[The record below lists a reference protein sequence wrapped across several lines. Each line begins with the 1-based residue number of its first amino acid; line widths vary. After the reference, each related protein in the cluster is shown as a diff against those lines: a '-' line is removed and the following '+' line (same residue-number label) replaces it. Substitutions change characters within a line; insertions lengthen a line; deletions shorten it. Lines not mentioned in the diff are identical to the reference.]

1 MPSSI
6 VPMYNADDLNCKGVT
21 MPTVIDCDSNDPDDW
36 WGGMNRSKYWLKHE
50 NKPLCVH
57 EEAKNVVYGRHTGLV
72 FVLNNNRP
80 IRADL
85 YANGKLLDTVIE
97 YETDE
102 KGEGDKKTK
111 VIKRIE
117 GGKHDKKSEPI
128 ECLPYQ
134 RFCFGR
140 RERDLDR
147 EERAFIEGCW
157 LSVIRDPWLLA
168 FFIITILLL
177 ACFVFLLWFD
187 LPYSELFSIICLLFS
202 FVLSVVFFMSKTWQ
216 IPIIVF
222 YMITLLIG
230 HYYSVNSL
238 WPVFKYLF
246 LIQVV
251 VGLLIM
257 DPVYSLNDKSDLLKY
272 IAFITPFLL

>member
-1 MPSSI
+1 MSTSS
-6 VPMYNADDLNCKGVT
+6 VPVYDADDMYCKDIT
-21 MPTVIDCDSNDPDDW
+21 MPNIIDCDSNDPDDW

-72 FVLNNNRP
+72 FVLNNNGP

-85 YANGKLLDTVIE
+85 YVNGELLDTVIE
-97 YETDE
+97 YKTDE
-102 KGEGDKKTK
+102 NTK
-111 VIKRIE
+111 DIRRYE
-117 GGKHDKKSEPI
+117 GGKDDKKKNGPFVF
-128 ECLPYQ
+128 LPTQ

-140 RERDLDR
+140 RERDMHR
-147 EERAFIEGCW
+147 EEREFIEGCW
-157 LSVIRDPWLLA
+157 LSVIRDPWLLT

-177 ACFVFLLWFD
+177 ACFVFLLCFD
-187 LPYSELFSIICLLFS
+187 LPYSEVFSIICLLFS
-202 FVLSVVFFMSKTWQ
+202 LVLSVVFFMSKKWQ

-238 WPVFKYLF
+238 WAVFKYLF
-246 LIQVV
+246 WIQVV

-257 DPVYSLNDKSDLLKY
+257 DPVYLLTAKSDLLKY
-272 IAFITPFLL
+272 IAFVTPFLL

>member
-1 MPSSI
+1 MSSSKEE
-6 VPMYNADDLNCKGVT
+6 MNNAGDLNCKGAT

-36 WGGMNRSKYWLKHE
+36 WGGMNRSKYWIKHE
-50 NKPLCVH
+50 NKPLCVN
-57 EEAKNVVYGRHTGLV
+57 EAKNVVYGRHTGLV
-72 FVLNNNRP
+72 FVLNDNGP

-85 YANGKLLDTVIE
+85 YVNGELLDTVIK
-97 YETDE
+97 YKTDE
-102 KGEGDKKTK
+102 NTK
-111 VIKRIE
+111 DIRRYE
-117 GGKHDKKSEPI
+117 GGKDDKKKIGPFVF
-128 ECLPYQ
+128 LPTQ

-147 EERAFIEGCW
+147 EEREFIEGCW
-157 LSVIRDPWLLA
+157 LSVIRDPWLLT

-187 LPYSELFSIICLLFS
+187 LPYSEVFSIICLLFS
-202 FVLSVVFFMSKTWQ
+202 LVLSVVFFMSKKWQ

-238 WPVFKYLF
+238 WAVFKYLF
-246 LIQVV
+246 WIQVV

-257 DPVYSLNDKSDLLKY
+257 DPIYSLTSKSDLIKY
-272 IAFITPFLL
+272 IAFVTPFLL

>member
-1 MPSSI
+1 MPSSK
-6 VPMYNADDLNCKGVT
+6 VEMNNAGDLNCKGAT
-21 MPTVIDCDSNDPDDW
+21 KPTVIDCDSNDPDDW
-36 WGGMNRSKYWLKHE
+36 WGGMNRSMYWLKHE

-72 FVLNNNRP
+72 FVLNNNGP

-85 YANGKLLDTVIE
+85 YVNGELLDTVIE
-97 YETDE
+97 YKTDE
-102 KGEGDKKTK
+102 NTK
-111 VIKRIE
+111 DIRRYE
-117 GGKHDKKSEPI
+117 GGKDDKKKNGPFVF
-128 ECLPYQ
+128 LPTQ

-140 RERDLDR
+140 RERDMHR
-147 EERAFIEGCW
+147 EEREFIEGCW
-157 LSVIRDPWLLA
+157 LSVIRDPWLLT

-187 LPYSELFSIICLLFS
+187 LPYSEEFSIICLLFS
-202 FVLSVVFFMSKTWQ
+202 LVLSVVFFMSKTWQ

-238 WPVFKYLF
+238 WAVFKYLF
-246 LIQVV
+246 WIQVV

-257 DPVYSLNDKSDLLKY
+257 DPIYSLTSKSDLIRY
-272 IAFITPFLL
+272 IAFVTPFLL

>member
-1 MPSSI
+1 MSSSKEE
-6 VPMYNADDLNCKGVT
+6 MNNAGDLNCKGAT

-36 WGGMNRSKYWLKHE
+36 WGGMNRSKYWIKHE
-50 NKPLCVH
+50 NKPLCVN
-57 EEAKNVVYGRHTGLV
+57 EAKNVVYGRHTGLV
-72 FVLNNNRP
+72 FVLNNNGP

-85 YANGKLLDTVIE
+85 YVNGKLLDTVIE
-97 YETDE
+97 YKTDE
-102 KGEGDKKTK
+102 NTK

-140 RERDLDR
+140 RKRDMDR
-147 EERAFIEGCW
+147 EEREFIEGCW
-157 LSVIRDPWLLA
+157 LSVIRDPWLLT

-187 LPYSELFSIICLLFS
+187 LPYSEVFSIICLLFS
-202 FVLSVVFFMSKTWQ
+202 LVLSVVFFMSKKWQ

-238 WPVFKYLF
+238 WAVFKYLF
-246 LIQVV
+246 WIQVV

-257 DPVYSLNDKSDLLKY
+257 DPIYSLTSKSDLIKY
-272 IAFITPFLL
+272 IAFVTPFLL

>member
-1 MPSSI
+1 MSTSS
-6 VPMYNADDLNCKGVT
+6 VPVYDADDMYCKDVT
-21 MPTVIDCDSNDPDDW
+21 MPNVIDCDSNDPDDW

-72 FVLNNNRP
+72 FVLNNNGP
-80 IRADL
+80 IRANL
-85 YANGKLLDTVIE
+85 YVNGKLLDTVIE
-97 YETDE
+97 YKTDE
-102 KGEGDKKTK
+102 NTK
-111 VIKRIE
+111 DIRRYE
-117 GGKHDKKSEPI
+117 GGKDDKKKIGPFVF
-128 ECLPYQ
+128 LPTQ

-147 EERAFIEGCW
+147 EEREFIEGCW
-157 LSVIRDPWLLA
+157 LSVIRDPWLLT

-187 LPYSELFSIICLLFS
+187 LPYSEEFSIICLLFS
-202 FVLSVVFFMSKTWQ
+202 LVLSVVFFMSKTWQ

-238 WPVFKYLF
+238 WAVFKYLF
-246 LIQVV
+246 WIQVV

-257 DPVYSLNDKSDLLKY
+257 DPIYSLTSKSDLIRY
-272 IAFITPFLL
+272 IAFVTPFLL

>member
-1 MPSSI
+1 
-6 VPMYNADDLNCKGVT
+6 
-21 MPTVIDCDSNDPDDW
+21 
-36 WGGMNRSKYWLKHE
+36 MNRSKYWLKHE

-72 FVLNNNRP
+72 FVLNDNGP

-85 YANGKLLDTVIE
+85 YVNGELLDTVIK
-97 YETDE
+97 YKTDE
-102 KGEGDKKTK
+102 NTK
-111 VIKRIE
+111 DIRRYE
-117 GGKHDKKSEPI
+117 GGKDDEESDPFVF
-128 ECLPYQ
+128 LPTQ

-140 RERDLDR
+140 RERDIHR
-147 EERAFIEGCW
+147 EEREFIEGCW
-157 LSVIRDPWLLA
+157 LSVLRDPWLLT

-177 ACFVFLLWFD
+177 ACFVFLLCFD
-187 LPYSELFSIICLLFS
+187 LPYSEVFSIICLLFS
-202 FVLSVVFFMSKTWQ
+202 LVLSVVFFMSKKWQ

-238 WPVFKYLF
+238 WAVFKYLF
-246 LIQVV
+246 WIQVV

-257 DPVYSLNDKSDLLKY
+257 DPIYSLTSKSDLIKY
-272 IAFITPFLL
+272 IVFVTPFLL